1 MPLTRLARAGL
12 IRERNW
18 YGDDGMQHCRT
29 IKEPPQAI
37 PTFPE
42 TIALL
47 MQPENRHVKFDVRAL
62 YYPLSR
68 SLTVTR
74 PDRREAPE

>member
-1 MPLTRLARAGL
+1 MAPAGL

-37 PTFPE
+37 PTFQE

-47 MQPENRHVKFDVRAL
+47 MRPDNRHVKFDVRML
-62 YYPLSR
+62 YYAHSR
-68 SLTVTR
+68 SWRLTIAY
-74 PDRREAPE
+74 PGRREAAE